1 MTIITKERRPL
12 SLPAPERPRHV
23 GGYVTQVEERL
34 ARVIRPFS
42 LTALRLSLGVV
53 FIWFGALKVF
63 DATPVADLV
72 AKTVPFLDRDWFVPA
87 LGAVEVALGVALLVG
102 RYLTIVSAVL
112 VGHLAGT
119 FLVLVTQPDIAF
131 DNGNPLMLTT
141 IGEFVVKNV
150 VLISAA
156 LVLASRLRGRDLGS
170 A

>member
-1 MTIITKERRPL
+1 MTQI
-12 SLPAPERPRHV
+12 
-23 GGYVTQVEERL
+23 EERI

-87 LGAVEVALGVALLVG
+87 LGAVEVALGIALIAG

-119 FLVLVTQPDIAF
+119 FLVLVTQPEIAF

-156 LVLASRLRGRDLGS
+156 LVLASRLRGRHT
-170 A
+170 AA

>member
-1 MTIITKERRPL
+1 MTVITKDRPSA
-12 SLPAPERPRHV
+12 SLPAPERPRHRLTLIV
-23 GGYVTQVEERL
+23 AEVEERI
-34 ARVIRPFS
+34 ASMIRPFS

-72 AKTVPFLDRDWFVPA
+72 AQTVPFLDRDWFVPA
-87 LGAVEVALGVALLVG
+87 LGAVEVALGIALIIG
-102 RYLTIVSAVL
+102 RWLTAVSIVL

-119 FLVLVTQPDIAF
+119 FLVLVTQPDVAF
-131 DNGNPLMLTT
+131 DGNPLMLTT

-156 LVLASRLRGRDLGS
+156 LVLASRLRDRRP
-170 A
+170 AI

>member
-1 MTIITKERRPL
+1 MTVITKERPSL
-12 SLPAPERPRHV
+12 SLPAPERPRSL
-23 GGYVTQVEERL
+23 GGYVTQIEERI

-87 LGAVEVALGVALLVG
+87 LGAVEVALGIALIAG

-119 FLVLVTQPDIAF
+119 FLVLVTQPEIAF

-156 LVLASRLRGRDLGS
+156 LVLASRLRGRHT
-170 A
+170 AA